1 MPSFGPALRR
11 AREERGLSLDE
22 VSRETR
28 LTKRY
33 LLALENEALD
43 DLPGGP
49 YNRAYVRTYATYL
62 ELDPD
67 RLISAYAREEASQ
80 SRAGRLAVRPD
91 VLAVM
96 HQAAERRRAR
106 DRAGSDRTFAFAR
119 LAGLAVAAAGVL
131 ALVLWLIVP
140 RFWTGGSASGEMSG
154 GQPAVSVQADSAP
167 TPPSPAAAVAGQPA
181 PEPAV
186 PAPSPD
192 RARPPEP
199 ASATSDVEPAPAPVD
214 PAARATSAPSPETA
228 REPPSAATV
237 PDRPAVEATPPP
249 PQRLPEPAVVETPVA
264 RSAPA
269 APPAAP
275 PAEPPDDEPAA
286 DEAAGPAA
294 PRLAVPSSAVGA
306 DVVDRQVVGE
316 ADRFAEGS
324 QVVFWTHV
332 TGGRPGD
339 TVRHVWLHEGRTAG
353 SVDLPVGSPSWRT
366 QSRWTLTGGS
376 AGRWAVEARDAEGR
390 VLARDEFVCEP

>member
-11 AREERGLSLDE
+11 AREERGLSLDD

-33 LLALENEALD
+33 LLALENETLD

-67 RLISAYAREEASQ
+67 RLISAYAREEGSQ

-91 VLAVM
+91 VLAAM

-106 DRAGSDRTFAFAR
+106 EATGSNRPLAIAR
-119 LAGLAVAAAGVL
+119 LAGPAVAVVSV
-131 ALVLWLIVP
+131 LVLVFWLIVP
-140 RFWTGGSASGEMSG
+140 RFWSDGSAPREVAGGE
-154 GQPAVSVQADSAP
+154 PAAALQADSPP
-167 TPPSPAAAVAGQPA
+167 TPQSTGPAATEQPV
-181 PEPAV
+181 PEPALPPPAPDRATPPDPV
-186 PAPSPD
+186 PAPSD
-192 RARPPEP
+192 GA
-199 ASATSDVEPAPAPVD
+199 PAPAPAD
-214 PAARATSAPSPETA
+214 PATGGTSVPSPETA
-228 REPPSAATV
+228 EEAPAAVTS
-237 PDRPAVEATPPP
+237 PDRPAVEATSSPPP
-249 PQRLPEPAVVETPVA
+249 RPPEPAIVETPVA
-264 RSAPA
+264 RSAPVL
-269 APPAAP
+269 P
-275 PAEPPDDEPAA
+275 PAERPDDEPGA
-286 DEAAGPAA
+286 DGAPGPAV
-294 PRLAVPSSAVGA
+294 PRLAVARAAVGD

-332 TGGRPGD
+332 TGGRRGD

-353 SVDLPVGSPSWRT
+353 SVDLPVGSSSWRT

-390 VLARDEFVCEP
+390 VLARDEFVCER